1 MHKGKSMFLTILCM
15 GVILG
20 FGYLLIMESGQK
32 VLENGI
38 MLEETDYESTSS
50 NIFYGKIEE
59 DIEVFP
65 WNYYPGDEA
74 GLGWKTE
81 SGIHPMFQYSMLSDD
96 DDSVEEELKS
106 LQSWYLCQ
114 MIAYKTNSTPS
125 EVWSI
130 FEKKQHTIM
139 DEICM
144 VENSP
149 VGALFFYEDMLSIKG
164 KRYQVRVSFTQWNI
178 INFVCMEEREQ
189 YDSGSQGSSGTQAS
203 VKKRM
208 ALGSQKSAKSEDGRD
223 TQAGARSQV
232 AGGSQGSS
240 GTQSSVKK
248 RMALGSQENAKSEG
262 SRGIQASARN
272 QAEWEEGKESLAKI
286 LGESEEQMEEYFAY
300 MSFLRDWDDTVF
312 YVGDMESYANCYLES
327 LQWLDQIQRGK
338 TEKNQGLAYILERME
353 EIKYVEN
360 SMYNVEDMGDYKAK
374 DADSALG
381 EEKVETEEKMGVDAT
396 AALGEPEEEEYG
408 LVAEQ
413 EAEPA
418 PSFSYQIVD
427 LKDMILLLMQ
437 GESTIGIFYDPIA
450 QEFCGYNFFYEY

>member
-208 ALGSQKSAKSEDGRD
+208 ALGSQKSAKSEDGK
-223 TQAGARSQV
+223 GF
-232 AGGSQGSS
+232 
-240 GTQSSVKK
+240 
-248 RMALGSQENAKSEG
+248 
-262 SRGIQASARN
+262 QASARS

-300 MSFLRDWDDTVF
+300 MSFLRDWDDTIF

-353 EIKYVEN
+353 EIKNVEN

-381 EEKVETEEKMGVDAT
+381 EEKVETEEKMGADAT
-396 AALGEPEEEEYG
+396 AASGEPEEEEYG

-413 EAEPA
+413 EADPA

>member
-189 YDSGSQGSSGTQAS
+189 DDSGRQGSSGTQAS

-208 ALGSQKSAKSEDGRD
+208 ALGSQESAKSEDGK
-223 TQAGARSQV
+223 GF
-232 AGGSQGSS
+232 
-240 GTQSSVKK
+240 
-248 RMALGSQENAKSEG
+248 
-262 SRGIQASARN
+262 QASARS

-300 MSFLRDWDDTVF
+300 MSFLRDWDDTIF

-353 EIKYVEN
+353 EIKNVEN

-381 EEKVETEEKMGVDAT
+381 EEKVETEEKMGADAT
-396 AALGEPEEEEYG
+396 AASGEPEEEEYG

-413 EAEPA
+413 EADPA

>member
-189 YDSGSQGSSGTQAS
+189 DDS
-203 VKKRM
+203 
-208 ALGSQKSAKSEDGRD
+208 
-223 TQAGARSQV
+223 
-232 AGGSQGSS
+232 GSQGSS

-248 RMALGSQENAKSEG
+248 RMALGSQESAKSED

>member
-1 MHKGKSMFLTILCM
+1 
-15 GVILG
+15 
-20 FGYLLIMESGQK
+20 
-32 VLENGI
+32 
-38 MLEETDYESTSS
+38 
-50 NIFYGKIEE
+50 
-59 DIEVFP
+59 
-65 WNYYPGDEA
+65 
-74 GLGWKTE
+74 
-81 SGIHPMFQYSMLSDD
+81 
-96 DDSVEEELKS
+96 
-106 LQSWYLCQ
+106 
-114 MIAYKTNSTPS
+114 
-125 EVWSI
+125 
-130 FEKKQHTIM
+130 
-139 DEICM
+139 
-144 VENSP
+144 
-149 VGALFFYEDMLSIKG
+149 
-164 KRYQVRVSFTQWNI
+164 
-178 INFVCMEEREQ
+178 MEEREQ

-208 ALGSQKSAKSEDGRD
+208 ALGSQKSAKSEDGK
-223 TQAGARSQV
+223 GF
-232 AGGSQGSS
+232 
-240 GTQSSVKK
+240 
-248 RMALGSQENAKSEG
+248 
-262 SRGIQASARN
+262 QASARS

-300 MSFLRDWDDTVF
+300 MSFLRDWDDTIF

-353 EIKYVEN
+353 EIKNVEN

-381 EEKVETEEKMGVDAT
+381 EEKVETEEKMGADAT
-396 AALGEPEEEEYG
+396 AASGEPEEEEYG

-413 EAEPA
+413 EADPA

>member
-189 YDSGSQGSSGTQAS
+189 DDSGRQGSSGTQAS

-208 ALGSQKSAKSEDGRD
+208 ALGSQKSAKSEDGK
-223 TQAGARSQV
+223 GF
-232 AGGSQGSS
+232 
-240 GTQSSVKK
+240 
-248 RMALGSQENAKSEG
+248 
-262 SRGIQASARN
+262 QASARS

-300 MSFLRDWDDTVF
+300 MSFLRDWDDTIF

-353 EIKYVEN
+353 EIKNVEN

-381 EEKVETEEKMGVDAT
+381 EEKVETEEKMGADAT
-396 AALGEPEEEEYG
+396 AASGEPEEEEYG

-413 EAEPA
+413 EADPA

>member
-149 VGALFFYEDMLSIKG
+149 VGALFFYEDILSIKG

-178 INFVCMEEREQ
+178 INFVCMEERGQ
-189 YDSGSQGSSGTQAS
+189 D
-203 VKKRM
+203 
-208 ALGSQKSAKSEDGRD
+208 
-223 TQAGARSQV
+223 

-248 RMALGSQENAKSEG
+248 RMALGSQESAKSED
-262 SRGIQASARN
+262 SRDTQAGARS

>member
-189 YDSGSQGSSGTQAS
+189 DDSGRQGSSGTQAS

-208 ALGSQKSAKSEDGRD
+208 ALGSQKSAKSEDGK
-223 TQAGARSQV
+223 GF
-232 AGGSQGSS
+232 
-240 GTQSSVKK
+240 
-248 RMALGSQENAKSEG
+248 
-262 SRGIQASARN
+262 QASARN

-353 EIKYVEN
+353 EIKNVEN

-381 EEKVETEEKMGVDAT
+381 EEKVETEEKMGADAT
-396 AALGEPEEEEYG
+396 AASGEPEEEEYG

-413 EAEPA
+413 EADPA

>member
-189 YDSGSQGSSGTQAS
+189 DDS
-203 VKKRM
+203 
-208 ALGSQKSAKSEDGRD
+208 
-223 TQAGARSQV
+223 
-232 AGGSQGSS
+232 GSQGSS

-262 SRGIQASARN
+262 SRGIQASARS

-300 MSFLRDWDDTVF
+300 MSFLRDWDDTIF

-353 EIKYVEN
+353 EIKNVEN

-381 EEKVETEEKMGVDAT
+381 EEKVETEEKMGADAT
-396 AALGEPEEEEYG
+396 AASGEPEEEEYG

-413 EAEPA
+413 EADPA

>member
-74 GLGWKTE
+74 GLGWETE
-81 SGIHPMFQYSMLSDD
+81 SGIHPMFQYSILSDD
-96 DDSVEEELKS
+96 AGSVEEELKS

-114 MIAYKTNSTPS
+114 MIAYRTNSTPS

-189 YDSGSQGSSGTQAS
+189 DDSGSQGSSGTQAS

-208 ALGSQKSAKSEDGRD
+208 ALGSQESAKSED
-223 TQAGARSQV
+223 
-232 AGGSQGSS
+232 
-240 GTQSSVKK
+240 
-248 RMALGSQENAKSEG
+248 

-338 TEKNQGLAYILERME
+338 TEKNQGLAYVLERME
-353 EIKYVEN
+353 EIKNVEN
-360 SMYNVEDMGDYKAK
+360 SMYNAEDMGDYKAK

-381 EEKVETEEKMGVDAT
+381 EEKVEIEEKMGADAT
-396 AALGEPEEEEYG
+396 VASGGTEEEEYG

>member
-106 LQSWYLCQ
+106 LQSRYLCQ

-189 YDSGSQGSSGTQAS
+189 DDSGSQGSSGTQAS

-208 ALGSQKSAKSEDGRD
+208 ALGSQKSAKSEDGK
-223 TQAGARSQV
+223 GF
-232 AGGSQGSS
+232 
-240 GTQSSVKK
+240 
-248 RMALGSQENAKSEG
+248 
-262 SRGIQASARN
+262 QASARS

-381 EEKVETEEKMGVDAT
+381 EEKVETEEKMGADAT
-396 AALGEPEEEEYG
+396 AASGEPEEEEYG

-413 EAEPA
+413 EADPA

>member
-208 ALGSQKSAKSEDGRD
+208 ALGSQKSAKSEDG
-223 TQAGARSQV
+223 
-232 AGGSQGSS
+232 
-240 GTQSSVKK
+240 K
-248 RMALGSQENAKSEG
+248 
-262 SRGIQASARN
+262 GIQASARN

>member
-189 YDSGSQGSSGTQAS
+189 DDSGRQGSSGTQAS

-208 ALGSQKSAKSEDGRD
+208 ALGSQESAKSED
-223 TQAGARSQV
+223 
-232 AGGSQGSS
+232 
-240 GTQSSVKK
+240 
-248 RMALGSQENAKSEG
+248 

-300 MSFLRDWDDTVF
+300 MSFLRDWDDTIF

-353 EIKYVEN
+353 EIKNVEN

-381 EEKVETEEKMGVDAT
+381 EEKVETEEKMGADAT
-396 AALGEPEEEEYG
+396 AASGEPEEEEYG

-413 EAEPA
+413 EADPA

>member
-189 YDSGSQGSSGTQAS
+189 DDSGRQGSSGTQAS

-208 ALGSQKSAKSEDGRD
+208 ALGSQKAPKVRTAKAFRL
-223 TQAGARSQV
+223 APGARQSGRKEKRAWQRFW
-232 AGGSQGSS
+232 GSQ
-240 GTQSSVKK
+240 
-248 RMALGSQENAKSEG
+248 KSRWKNILRICLSCVIGMIPSFMWEIWNHTPTVTWKASNG
-262 SRGIQASARN
+262 WIKSRG
-272 QAEWEEGKESLAKI
+272 GKRRKT
-286 LGESEEQMEEYFAY
+286 
-300 MSFLRDWDDTVF
+300 RDW
-312 YVGDMESYANCYLES
+312 L
-327 LQWLDQIQRGK
+327 
-338 TEKNQGLAYILERME
+338 
-353 EIKYVEN
+353 
-360 SMYNVEDMGDYKAK
+360 
-374 DADSALG
+374 
-381 EEKVETEEKMGVDAT
+381 
-396 AALGEPEEEEYG
+396 
-408 LVAEQ
+408 
-413 EAEPA
+413 
-418 PSFSYQIVD
+418 
-427 LKDMILLLMQ
+427 
-437 GESTIGIFYDPIA
+437 IF
-450 QEFCGYNFFYEY
+450 

>member
-189 YDSGSQGSSGTQAS
+189 DDSGRQGSSGTQAS

-208 ALGSQKSAKSEDGRD
+208 ALGSQKSAKSEDGK
-223 TQAGARSQV
+223 GF
-232 AGGSQGSS
+232 
-240 GTQSSVKK
+240 
-248 RMALGSQENAKSEG
+248 
-262 SRGIQASARN
+262 QASARS

>member
-149 VGALFFYEDMLSIKG
+149 VGALFFYEDILSIKG

-178 INFVCMEEREQ
+178 INFVCMEERGQ
-189 YDSGSQGSSGTQAS
+189 D
-203 VKKRM
+203 
-208 ALGSQKSAKSEDGRD
+208 
-223 TQAGARSQV
+223 

-248 RMALGSQENAKSEG
+248 RMALGSQESAKSEG

>member
-189 YDSGSQGSSGTQAS
+189 DDSGSQGSSGTQAS

-208 ALGSQKSAKSEDGRD
+208 ALGSQKSAKSEDGK
-223 TQAGARSQV
+223 GF
-232 AGGSQGSS
+232 
-240 GTQSSVKK
+240 
-248 RMALGSQENAKSEG
+248 
-262 SRGIQASARN
+262 QASARS

-300 MSFLRDWDDTVF
+300 MSFLRDWDDTIF

-353 EIKYVEN
+353 EIKNVEN

-381 EEKVETEEKMGVDAT
+381 EEKVETEEKMGADAT
-396 AALGEPEEEEYG
+396 AASGEPEEEEYG

-413 EAEPA
+413 EADPA

>member
-208 ALGSQKSAKSEDGRD
+208 ALGSQKSAKSEDGK
-223 TQAGARSQV
+223 GF
-232 AGGSQGSS
+232 
-240 GTQSSVKK
+240 
-248 RMALGSQENAKSEG
+248 
-262 SRGIQASARN
+262 QASARS

>member
-189 YDSGSQGSSGTQAS
+189 DDSGRQGSSGTQAS

-208 ALGSQKSAKSEDGRD
+208 ALGSQESAKSED
-223 TQAGARSQV
+223 
-232 AGGSQGSS
+232 
-240 GTQSSVKK
+240 
-248 RMALGSQENAKSEG
+248 

-374 DADSALG
+374 DADSALV

-413 EAEPA
+413 EADPA

>member
-1 MHKGKSMFLTILCM
+1 
-15 GVILG
+15 
-20 FGYLLIMESGQK
+20 
-32 VLENGI
+32 

-189 YDSGSQGSSGTQAS
+189 DDSGRQGSSGTQAS

-208 ALGSQKSAKSEDGRD
+208 ALGSQKSAKSEDGK
-223 TQAGARSQV
+223 GF
-232 AGGSQGSS
+232 
-240 GTQSSVKK
+240 
-248 RMALGSQENAKSEG
+248 
-262 SRGIQASARN
+262 QASARS

>member
-189 YDSGSQGSSGTQAS
+189 DDSGRQGSSGTQAS

-208 ALGSQKSAKSEDGRD
+208 ALGSQESAKSED
-223 TQAGARSQV
+223 
-232 AGGSQGSS
+232 
-240 GTQSSVKK
+240 
-248 RMALGSQENAKSEG
+248 

-353 EIKYVEN
+353 EIKYVAN
-360 SMYNVEDMGDYKAK
+360 D
-374 DADSALG
+374 
-381 EEKVETEEKMGVDAT
+381 
-396 AALGEPEEEEYG
+396 
-408 LVAEQ
+408 
-413 EAEPA
+413 
-418 PSFSYQIVD
+418 
-427 LKDMILLLMQ
+427 
-437 GESTIGIFYDPIA
+437 
-450 QEFCGYNFFYEY
+450 CR

>member
-208 ALGSQKSAKSEDGRD
+208 ALGSQKSAKSEDGK
-223 TQAGARSQV
+223 GF
-232 AGGSQGSS
+232 
-240 GTQSSVKK
+240 
-248 RMALGSQENAKSEG
+248 
-262 SRGIQASARN
+262 QASARN

>member
-189 YDSGSQGSSGTQAS
+189 YDS
-203 VKKRM
+203 
-208 ALGSQKSAKSEDGRD
+208 
-223 TQAGARSQV
+223 
-232 AGGSQGSS
+232 GSQGSS

>member
-189 YDSGSQGSSGTQAS
+189 DDS
-203 VKKRM
+203 
-208 ALGSQKSAKSEDGRD
+208 
-223 TQAGARSQV
+223 
-232 AGGSQGSS
+232 GSQGSS

>member
-74 GLGWKTE
+74 GLGWETE
-81 SGIHPMFQYSMLSDD
+81 SGIHPMFQYSILSDD
-96 DDSVEEELKS
+96 AGSVEEELKS

-114 MIAYKTNSTPS
+114 MITNSTPS

-189 YDSGSQGSSGTQAS
+189 DDSGSQGSSGTQA
-203 VKKRM
+203 
-208 ALGSQKSAKSEDGRD
+208 
-223 TQAGARSQV
+223 
-232 AGGSQGSS
+232 
-240 GTQSSVKK
+240 SVKK

-338 TEKNQGLAYILERME
+338 TEKNQGLAYVLERME
-353 EIKYVEN
+353 EIKNVEN
-360 SMYNVEDMGDYKAK
+360 SMYNAEDMGDYKAK

-381 EEKVETEEKMGVDAT
+381 EEKVEIEEKMGADAT
-396 AALGEPEEEEYG
+396 VASGGTEEEEYG